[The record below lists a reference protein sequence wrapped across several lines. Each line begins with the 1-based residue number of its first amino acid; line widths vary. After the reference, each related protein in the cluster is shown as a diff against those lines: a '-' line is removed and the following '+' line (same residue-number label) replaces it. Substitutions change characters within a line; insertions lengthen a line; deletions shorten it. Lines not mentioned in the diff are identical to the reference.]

1 MKHNHCILLVGILI
15 LGASSAWGQRRSRVA
30 PTGETRSHMTYDLGA
45 STGSYNG
52 YSYSEITL
60 GLNWYM
66 SDYLVWRNAAFSR
79 FGSQVDSALGVDT
92 SLRFIYDT
100 KADRDSVGVTVFGG
114 PGYRL
119 SSEKYSGYFL
129 EGGALLKFGGL
140 SLGGGIK
147 SITYTSPGKK
157 ADGTDNPKTDSV
169 LFIILAGGGAF

>member
-1 MKHNHCILLVGILI
+1 MKHNRYIAFTLILI
-15 LGASSAWGQRRSRVA
+15 LGISSAWAQKRYRA
-30 PTGETRSHMTYDLGA
+30 TPTGENKAHMTYDLGA

-60 GLNWYM
+60 GLNWYVT
-66 SDYLVWRNAAFSR
+66 DYFVWRNAAFSR

-114 PGYRL
+114 PGFRL